1 MGALRGRKVNPD
13 LIFAIGTALTWFG
26 WFFALASVWKLVAV
40 FNAIEFERPGA
51 IRSLAISA
59 ALAGALLLVGGGM
72 LPPLKETGVW
82 RLPLYWPVMPFSA
95 WLIILGGIMLTSRL
109 FAAWMAAD
117 QDERGLK
124 LRQCAGWVVLIVV
137 SITWYATDET
147 SKITSLSGGIR
158 FTPSVAVGLLLFLV
172 VAVAAMALASR
183 ATASRSVSRNV
194 VTQIALITGSIIFA
208 VPFVYALSTSLK
220 EDRDMSSPNG
230 IVWIPKVQVT
240 VPFLDKE
247 NPLYE
252 TAYRNQTVQGSVI
265 QQGADGS
272 VTVDIFK
279 PLSVRGLT
287 FITQREKLK
296 EIPKDALVFS
306 GKWSDGQAIKGFVV
320 EDKEDGRKRLRV
332 TEPAELK
339 DKEATFEPA
348 QLEPVRVDGARW
360 QNYGDALSYMPP
372 ETNGGLVYLKNTL
385 ILVILGVVGTI
396 VSSSLVAYAFS
407 RMQFPGRNALFSV
420 LLATMMLPGAVTLLP
435 QFLIFRSLGWIDTL
449 YPLWVPAF
457 FGSAFNIFLL
467 RQFFMGIPMEL
478 EDASKID
485 GCTYIRSFWS
495 VMLPQIKPA
504 LAVIAIWTFMGAWN
518 NFMGPLIYI
527 NSPENMPLSYALQLF
542 QGDRTGEPGLLMAF
556 CVMTMLPVLGV
567 FFFLQKYF
575 IEGVTLSGLGGR

>member
-1 MGALRGRKVNPD
+1 VNPD

-40 FNAIEFERPGA
+40 FNAIEFERPEA

-72 LPPLKETGVW
+72 LPPLKEAGLW
-82 RLPLYWPVMPFSA
+82 RLPLYWPVMPVSA
-95 WLIILGGIMLTSRL
+95 WLIILGVIMLASRL

-117 QDERGLK
+117 RDERGLK
-124 LRQCAGWVVLIVV
+124 LRQCAGWVVLIVA

-147 SKITSLSGGIR
+147 SKITSLTGGIR

-183 ATASRSVSRNV
+183 ATASRGVSRNV
-194 VTQIALITGSIIFA
+194 VTQIALISGSIIFA

-252 TAYRNQTVQGSVI
+252 TAYRGQTVQGSVI
-265 QQGADGS
+265 QQGADGT

-296 EIPKDALVFS
+296 EIPKDAPVFS

-320 EDKEDGRKRLRV
+320 EDLEDGRKRLRV
-332 TEPAELK
+332 TEPESLK

-485 GCTYIRSFWS
+485 GCTYLRSFWS

>member
-1 MGALRGRKVNPD
+1 
-13 LIFAIGTALTWFG
+13 
-26 WFFALASVWKLVAV
+26 
-40 FNAIEFERPGA
+40 
-51 IRSLAISA
+51 
-59 ALAGALLLVGGGM
+59 
-72 LPPLKETGVW
+72 
-82 RLPLYWPVMPFSA
+82 MPFSA
-95 WLIILGGIMLTSRL
+95 WLIILGGILLASRL

-124 LRQCAGWVVLIVV
+124 LRQCAGWVVLIVA

-183 ATASRSVSRNV
+183 ATASRGVSRNV
-194 VTQIALITGSIIFA
+194 VTQVALITGSIIFA

-306 GKWSDGQAIKGFVV
+306 GKWTDGKPIKGFVV
-320 EDKEDGRKRLRV
+320 EDLEDGRKKLRV